1 MHEDLQKLL
10 TSQGEA
16 FSLSEAALCVAQAEY
31 PDLSRKKYLS
41 VLEDLG
47 EVALR
52 RLQGSTHFP
61 TAILRRFLFQ
71 EIGFRGNTAQYEDP
85 RNSFL
90 NEVLDRRL
98 GVPITLSL
106 IYMDVAARLGLSA
119 YGVGMPGHFL
129 VKVIEK
135 EGEVLVDPFFGGV
148 LLSEADCAR
157 RFQDT
162 YGKRLPFRKE
172 FLRVSSK
179 REILKRL
186 LYNLKNIYCREGLWG
201 KAMTIQQMIVWA
213 DPGDAFE
220 KKQLGLILARGGC
233 RLRALEVLRTISGD
247 DPEIHRLMETLE
259 P

>member
-1 MHEDLQKLL
+1 MSDDFQKLL
-10 TSQGEA
+10 ASPGEA

-31 PDLSRKKYLS
+31 PELSRKKYLS

-52 RLQGSTHFP
+52 RLQGSPHIP

-85 RNSFL
+85 RNNFL

-98 GVPITLSL
+98 GIPVTLSL
-106 IYMDVAARLGLSA
+106 IYMDVATRVGLSA

-135 EGEVLVDPFFGGV
+135 EGEVLVDPFSGGV
-148 LLSEADCAR
+148 LLSEADCTR
-157 RFQDT
+157 RFQEL
-162 YGKRLPFRKE
+162 YGRRFPFRKE
-172 FLRVSSK
+172 FLRASSK

-186 LYNLKNIYCREGLWG
+186 LYNLKNIYCRENLWG
-201 KAMTIQQMIVWA
+201 KAMSIQQMIVWT
-213 DPGDAFE
+213 DPQDAFE

-233 RLRALEVLRTISGD
+233 RLRALEVLRALEGV
-247 DPEIHRLMETLE
+247 DPEVRELIERLDS
-259 P
+259 